1 MHKSN
6 HAASSANDNLT
17 LFDLEA
23 EVDRIRSGEV
33 SFSETVA
40 FIGDLQ
46 ENGLRLDNADRSTP
60 GAEYTQAEI
69 LTDALAMCPAHTF
82 DDLVQKVEAWII
94 MSPETTIDAEQAS
107 CCELLAHSIL
117 TDIHRLA
124 K

>member
-1 MHKSN
+1 MHKFN
-6 HAASSANDNLT
+6 HAANSANDNLT

-23 EVDRIRSGEV
+23 EVNRIRCGEV

-40 FIGDLQ
+40 FIAALQ
-46 ENGLRLDNADRSTP
+46 ENGSHRDNANQSMP

-69 LTDALAMCPAHTF
+69 LTDALAMCPANTF

-94 MSPETTIDAEQAS
+94 MSPETSIDAEQAS
-107 CCELLAHSIL
+107 CCELLAHSIMK
-117 TDIHRLA
+117 DIHRLA

>member
-6 HAASSANDNLT
+6 HAANSANDNLT

-23 EVDRIRSGEV
+23 EVNRICSGEV

-40 FIGDLQ
+40 FIADLQ
-46 ENGLRLDNADRSTP
+46 ENELRHDNANQSMP

-69 LTDALAMCPAHTF
+69 LTDALAMCPANTF

-94 MSPETTIDAEQAS
+94 MSPETSIDAEQAS
-107 CCELLAHSIL
+107 CSELLAHSIMK
-117 TDIHRLA
+117 DIHRLA